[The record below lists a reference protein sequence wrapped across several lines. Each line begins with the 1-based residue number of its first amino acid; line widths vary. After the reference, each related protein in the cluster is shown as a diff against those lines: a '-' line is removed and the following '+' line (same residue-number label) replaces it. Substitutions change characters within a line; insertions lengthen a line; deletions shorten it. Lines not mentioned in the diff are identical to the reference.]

1 MNLSET
7 YDLLD
12 CTFYDKGTNT
22 DYNSNWSNYNSNI
35 TVERNDE
42 YTTLTPGVNNNQNRF
57 VISSSYIPSQP
68 FVVEFNK
75 YGTNV
80 SGAMILIGSRAIT
93 FSSIWN
99 GALASATHIK
109 FTVEDDTISV
119 EHDGITESSTLSITS
134 LSDIQFRFSDLS
146 SGTIKYS
153 DFKIYPI

>member
-1 MNLSET
+1 
-7 YDLLD
+7 
-12 CTFYDKGTNT
+12 
-22 DYNSNWSNYNSNI
+22 
-35 TVERNDE
+35 
-42 YTTLTPGVNNNQNRF
+42 
-57 VISSSYIPSQP
+57 
-68 FVVEFNK
+68 
-75 YGTNV
+75 
-80 SGAMILIGSRAIT
+80 MILIGSRAIT